1 MLDRILLVTDLSAD
15 SAAAWE
21 VAIELVQRAGR
32 AEFPVLY
39 LAGREAMYAQVE
51 APRVALRLYDEACRA
66 ADEAMRRHVGDCAGR
81 GVRARPIVRA
91 GPSADCI
98 ATIARAELSNLI
110 VLGMRPP
117 SLINRLLGSS
127 IAEVARL
134 SQCDVLYVK
143 PSKAPGGS
151 IRSSPTRRSSTEE

>member
-1 MLDRILLVTDLSAD
+1 MLDRVLLVTDLSAD

-39 LAGREAMYAQVE
+39 VASREAEYAQVE
-51 APRVALRLYDEACRA
+51 APRVALRLYNDACRA
-66 ADEAMRRHVGDCAGR
+66 ADEAMKRYVEGCSKR
-81 GVRARPIVRA
+81 GICARPIVRV

-98 ATIARAELSNLI
+98 ASTARAELADLI

-117 SLINRLLGSS
+117 GVFRRLIGSS
-127 IAEVARL
+127 IAEVAEL
-134 SQCDVLYVK
+134 SQCHVLYVK
-143 PSKAPGGS
+143 PSKPERGS
-151 IRSSPTRRSSTEE
+151 DTI